1 MSLKSLFLFTMPQLR
16 SIKTRAG
23 LGYAAH
29 NRALPMAGAEPSNT
43 YVSVPVDLCIKS
55 IGGAICFLL

>member
-1 MSLKSLFLFTMPQLR
+1 V
-16 SIKTRAG
+16 G